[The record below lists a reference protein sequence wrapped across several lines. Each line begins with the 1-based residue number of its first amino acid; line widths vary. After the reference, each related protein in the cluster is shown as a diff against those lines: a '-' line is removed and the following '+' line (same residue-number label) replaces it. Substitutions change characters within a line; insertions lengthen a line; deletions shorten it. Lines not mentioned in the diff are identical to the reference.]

1 MKRTVKHRLVHAS
14 SPVELSNSLEL
25 RLRRA
30 PVYSLHG
37 ACVPT
42 VNVPG
47 SNQDFGVGVCLNQL
61 FCESDGRPVAY
72 SLAVAEKLVPL
83 LATEFSL
90 AVVFGSQCVGP
101 HQAVG
106 RVLDGCGHHV
116 VAVVEAEF
124 LESSAEG
131 CFKVVSL

>member
-1 MKRTVKHRLVHAS
+1 M
-14 SPVELSNSLEL
+14 
-25 RLRRA
+25 
-30 PVYSLHG
+30 YSLHG

-61 FCESDGRPVAY
+61 FCESDGRPVAH
-72 SLAVAEKLVPL
+72 SLTVAEKLVPL
-83 LATEFSL
+83 LATECSL

-131 CFKVVSL
+131 C